1 MGKLFHFEKGI
12 RPPGRKRRNLGKIK
26 EELLLH
32 YGIDLD
38 RLMASET
45 ASTLTIE
52 EFEALTDRIL
62 ETIDSFCE
70 EHPSTTVHDILYTIE
85 NVKDI
90 IKDTVEPEDL

>member
-1 MGKLFHFEKGI
+1 MGKLLQFEKGT
-12 RPPGRKRRNLGKIK
+12 RPPRRRRRNLEKIK

-32 YGIDLD
+32 HGIDLE
-38 RLMASET
+38 RLIADET

-52 EFEALTDRIL
+52 EFEGLTDRIL

-70 EHPSTTVHDILYTIE
+70 EHPSATVHDILYTIE

-90 IKDTVEPEDL
+90 IKDTVEPED